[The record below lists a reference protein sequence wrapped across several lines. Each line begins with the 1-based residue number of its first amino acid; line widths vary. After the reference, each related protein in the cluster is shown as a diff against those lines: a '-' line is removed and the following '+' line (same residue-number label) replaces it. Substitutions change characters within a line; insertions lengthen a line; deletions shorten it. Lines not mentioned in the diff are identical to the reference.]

1 MQQASSEAPQPSRRG
16 FLVTRPDNTGAFR
29 TV

>member
-1 MQQASSEAPQPSRRG
+1 MPQASSEAPLVTTWFP
-16 FLVTRPDNTGAFR
+16 VTRPDNAGAFR